1 MPRRRSW
8 LRRFAFVIG
17 IGFAL
22 VGVSAVL
29 ERLGVGR
36 TGVGM
41 ALGSS
46 VGVVELQ
53 GEIRD
58 AETIVD
64 ELAGLRKD
72 PSVVAIVVRIDS
84 PGGAVAPSQEI
95 YDEIV
100 RCKEAKPV
108 IASLGNIAA
117 SGGYYIAAAATTI
130 VAAPG
135 ALTGSIG
142 VIMQFNGLRQLA
154 EKVGVTQEIVKSG
167 TFKDIGNPMRPVTE
181 AERKLLQNMVDDV
194 YAQFVGAVA
203 SGRGIDPAKVRELAD
218 GRLYSGQQAKAA
230 GLVDELGGY
239 TRAIEIAWERAGQ
252 TGEPRVR
259 KVHGGWHPW
268 WIDMI
273 GEAVTSVRPGVG
285 GGLLFLYGGATPQ

>member
-1 MPRRRSW
+1 MPHRRSW

-17 IGFAL
+17 LGFAR
-22 VGVSAVL
+22 VGVAAVL
-29 ERLGVGR
+29 ERLGAGG

-58 AETIVD
+58 AEKIVD
-64 ELAGLRKD
+64 DLAGLRKD

-95 YDEIV
+95 YDEIG
-100 RCKEAKPV
+100 RCKESKPV

-117 SGGYYIAAAATTI
+117 SGGYYIAAATTAI

-135 ALTGSIG
+135 TLTGSIG
-142 VIMQFNGLRQLA
+142 VIMEFRGLRQLA
-154 EKVGVTQEIVKSG
+154 DKVGITEEVVKSG
-167 TFKDIGNPMRPVTE
+167 PFKDIGNPLRPVTDT
-181 AERKLLQNMVDDV
+181 ERKLLQSMVDDV
-194 YAQFVGAVA
+194 YAQFVEAVA
-203 SGRGIDPAKVRELAD
+203 AGRGIDRAKGRQRAD

-252 TGEPRVR
+252 SGEPKVR
-259 KVHGGWHPW
+259 KIRGAWHPW
-268 WIDMI
+268 WFDMI
-273 GEAVTSVRPGVG
+273 GEAMTAVRPGVG
-285 GGLLFLYGGATPQ
+285 GGLLFLYGGPTPQ

>member
-29 ERLGVGR
+29 ERLGAG
-36 TGVGM
+36 GVS
-41 ALGSS
+41 LGSS

-117 SGGYYIAAAATTI
+117 SGGYYIAAATTAI

-135 ALTGSIG
+135 TLTGSIG
-142 VIMQFNGLRQLA
+142 VIMEFRGLRELA
-154 EKVGVTQEIVKSG
+154 DKVGITQEVVKSG
-167 TFKDIGNPMRPVTE
+167 PFKDIGNPLRPVTD
-181 AERKLLQNMVDDV
+181 AERKLLQSMVDDV
-194 YAQFVGAVA
+194 YAQFVEAVA
-203 SGRGIDPAKVRELAD
+203 SGRGLDPARVRQLAD

-239 TRAIEIAWERAGQ
+239 TRALEIAWERAGQ

-273 GEAVTSVRPGVG
+273 SEAMTSVRPGVG